1 MLSKLQQNNF
11 HPHMKSSENHAFL
24 IIPEGIEINE
34 FALTRVI
41 LERNFEAMP

>member
-1 MLSKLQQNNF
+1 MLSKLKQINF
-11 HPHMKSSENHAFL
+11 HRPLKSSENHAFL

-34 FALTRVI
+34 FAITRVI

>member
-1 MLSKLQQNNF
+1 
-11 HPHMKSSENHAFL
+11 MKSSENHAFL